1 MKFLEPLIEST
12 MENEIT
18 EEMLIQKSEE
28 LFKRVIESE
37 RLSLEEVMVL
47 LQFGVITGIVFI
59 NDILVA
65 IDQKGEKAAGK
76 KFSGNYLDIVINSL
90 NSEFYYR
97 TSHFYLN
104 GSGLQIPIQLGL
116 AQLKVIKVI
125 QDLEVEMLYGN
136 AELSTEINQREL
148 SYLFAAL
155 SDAEIFHSSSKLLA
169 ESLESITNYSEK
181 SLKRVIMDF
190 KKTNGGLKIEEKQ
203 NLLKKIT
210 DVINSF

>member
-1 MKFLEPLIEST
+1 
-12 MENEIT
+12 MENELT

-37 RLSLEEVMVL
+37 RLSLKEVMVL

-59 NDILVA
+59 NNILLA
-65 IDQKGEKAAGK
+65 IDQIGEKAAGK
-76 KFSGNYLDIVINSL
+76 KFSGNYIDIVINSL

-97 TSHFYLN
+97 TSHFYSN
-104 GSGLQIPIQLGL
+104 GSGLQIPKQLGL

-125 QDLEVEMLYGN
+125 EDLEVEMLYGN

-155 SDAEIFHSSSKLLA
+155 SHAEIFHSSSKLLA